1 MKKSFSL
8 ILVVLLVAT
17 TLFGCSQSSP
27 TSTPVETIIEK
38 TSTNSSTQSSTVSF
52 TNKFGTATTIC
63 AHSGCNNYIA
73 TSGDT
78 NCCTTHSRKC
88 LECDDYIDE
97 DATYC
102 MSCLKDSSK
111 PSTNLNSL
119 PSNSNSSSS
128 SSGGEY
134 WCMGKNDT
142 CKNKTS
148 DPLDLFCSSCDKNND
163 NVED

>member
-27 TSTPVETIIEK
+27 TSTPLAIEK
-38 TSTNSSTQSSTVSF
+38 ASTNSSTKSSTVSF
-52 TNKFGTATTIC
+52 TNKFGTDTTIC

-88 LECDDYIDE
+88 LECGDYIDE

-102 MSCLKDSSK
+102 MSCLEDSIK
-111 PSTNLNSL
+111 PST
-119 PSNSNSSSS
+119 NSNSSSS
-128 SSGGEY
+128 SGGEF

-142 CKNKTS
+142 CQNKTS